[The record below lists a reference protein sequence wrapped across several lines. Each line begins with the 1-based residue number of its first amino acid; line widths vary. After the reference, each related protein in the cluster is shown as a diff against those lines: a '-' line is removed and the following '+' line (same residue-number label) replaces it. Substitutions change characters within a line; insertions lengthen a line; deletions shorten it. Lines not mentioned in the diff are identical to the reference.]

1 MPSYNLL
8 VLVGVIMRQCTVP
21 FCDKYTPRTKDRFC
35 SSHRNEFFIRK
46 ISPYKEL
53 PPLWAF
59 RKCKVHDWQRFED
72 FYYHKSSNSYYCR
85 PCTLSKL
92 KSQYCPIKR
101 KEKQIREW
109 HQQRNYR
116 IKKQFNITSE
126 DFNNLLKQQN
136 HQCAICKNNN
146 PEQHFDIDHC
156 HKTGKVRGLLCRS
169 CNMGLG
175 YFKDSPSLLN
185 KAADYLY
192 RFV

>member
-1 MPSYNLL
+1 
-8 VLVGVIMRQCTVP
+8 MRQCVVP
-21 FCDKYTPRTKDRFC
+21 FCDKNTPRTKDRFC

-59 RKCKVHDWQRFED
+59 RKCKHHIGWQKLEH
-72 FYYHKSSNSYYCR
+72 FYYHKPSNSYICKSY
-85 PCTLSKL
+85 TLSAL
-92 KSQYCPIKR
+92 KAKYCPIKR
-101 KEKQIREW
+101 KAKQEREW

-116 IKKQFNITSE
+116 IKKQFKITSD

-136 HQCAICKNNN
+136 HQCAICKTSQS
-146 PEQHFDIDHC
+146 EQHFDIDHC

-175 YFKDSPSLLN
+175 YFKDSPFLLN
-185 KAADYLY
+185 QAATYLNCL
-192 RFV
+192 V